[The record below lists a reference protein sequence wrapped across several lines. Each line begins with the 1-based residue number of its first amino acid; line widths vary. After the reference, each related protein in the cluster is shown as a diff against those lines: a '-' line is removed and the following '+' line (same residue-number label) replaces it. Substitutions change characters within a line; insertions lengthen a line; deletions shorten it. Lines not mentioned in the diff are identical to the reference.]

1 MERFERIVAK
11 HPKSISG
18 PDAFL
23 LHDTFGFPIDLTREL
38 AGERDLEVDEEG
50 FRAAMAAQRERSR
63 HVLPTGWVTA
73 KDLPKSEFTGYS
85 ELTTATSILA
95 LRKDGAPLDVAG
107 GATPIDFCPHPSP
120 FYGK

>member
-11 HPKSISG
+11 HPKLISG

-85 ELTTATSILA
+85 ELTTATSIVA
-95 LRKDGAPLDVAG
+95 ARKDGAPVYVAG
-107 GATPIDFCPHPSP
+107 GGDDTHDMTDGAAA
-120 FYGK
+120 